1 MPREMRESVQ
11 TNKKIYGTLIRVM
24 DEISEYLMNLINRKI
39 YIVRLNNDEK
49 ITFYNYYCLF

>member
-1 MPREMRESVQ
+1 MRESVQ